1 MKAPRST
8 PFTLLELIV
17 VMVLLT
23 SAMAMLAP
31 SLGGFFRG
39 RRLDDE
45 ARRLW
50 ALTRYAREVAITS
63 AVPVAVWVD
72 TAKGKYGLEAEPGYG
87 FTVPPLSYELVSD
100 VEVTVPAVAGEPA
113 KAAVAVAA
121 PAGTLRLVWWPD
133 GSLAEGSAAAW
144 RVSHRRLT
152 TAAWTLNRDLPF
164 STFTLV
170 REGKG

>member
-1 MKAPRST
+1 MPRSK

-50 ALTRYAREVAITS
+50 ALTRYAQELAISS

-72 TAKGKYGLEAEPGYG
+72 AAKGRCGLEAEPGYG
-87 FTVPPLSYELVSD
+87 YTVTPLSYELIPE
-100 VEVTVPAVAGEPA
+100 VEVT
-113 KAAVAVAA
+113 AAAA
-121 PAGTLRLVWWPD
+121 LGAAAADGSLRLVWWPD

-144 RVSHRRLT
+144 RLSHRRLPDE
-152 TAAWTLNRDLPF
+152 AWTLSRNLPL
-164 STFTLV
+164 STFTLL

>member
-8 PFTLLELIV
+8 PFSLLELIV

-50 ALTRYAREVAITS
+50 ALTRYAQELAITS

-72 TAKGKYGLEAEPGYG
+72 GARGRYGLEAEPGYG
-87 FTVPPLSYELVSD
+87 YTVAPLSYALIPE
-100 VEVTVPAVAGEPA
+100 VEVTARAT
-113 KAAVAVAA
+113 
-121 PAGTLRLVWWPD
+121 AGTPATAGPLRLVWWPD

-144 RVSHRRLT
+144 RLSHRRL
-152 TAAWTLNRDLPF
+152 ANDAWTLNRDLPL

-170 REGKG
+170 REGNG

>member
-1 MKAPRST
+1 MRPPRNT
-8 PFTLLELIV
+8 PFSLLELIV

-23 SAMAMLAP
+23 SAMALLAP

-50 ALTRYAREVAITS
+50 ALTRYAQELAITS

-72 TAKGKYGLEAEPGYG
+72 AVKGRYGLEAEPGYG
-87 FTVPPLSYELVSD
+87 YTVAPLSYELIPD
-100 VEVTVPAVAGEPA
+100 VEVT
-113 KAAVAVAA
+113 A
-121 PAGTLRLVWWPD
+121 PAAAGTPTPAGPLRLVWWPD

-144 RVSHRRLT
+144 RLRHRRLT
-152 TAAWTLNRDLPF
+152 SAAWALNRDLPF

-170 REGKG
+170 REGNG

>member
-1 MKAPRST
+1 MKPLRGT
-8 PFTLLELIV
+8 PFSLLELIV

-23 SAMAMLAP
+23 MATAMLAP

-50 ALTRYAREVAITS
+50 ALTRYAQELAITS

-72 TAKGKYGLEAEPGYG
+72 AASGRYGLEAEPGYG
-87 FTVPPLSYELVSD
+87 YTVAPLNYALVPE
-100 VEVTVPAVAGEPA
+100 VEVTVVPA
-113 KAAVAVAA
+113 
-121 PAGTLRLVWWPD
+121 AGTTAATDGPLRLVWWPD

-144 RVSHRRLT
+144 RLSHRRL
-152 TAAWTLNRDLPF
+152 ANGVWALNRDLPL

-170 REGKG
+170 REDNG

>member
-1 MKAPRST
+1 VNALRRT
-8 PFTLLELIV
+8 PFSLLELIV

-50 ALTRYAREVAITS
+50 ALTRYAQEQAITS

-72 TAKGKYGLEAEPGYG
+72 SAQGKYGLEAEPGYG
-87 FTVPPLSYELVSD
+87 YTVAPLSYELIPE
-100 VEVTVPAVAGEPA
+100 VEVTAP
-113 KAAVAVAA
+113 AAVGDPSP
-121 PAGTLRLVWWPD
+121 PAGALRLVWWPD
-133 GSLAEGSAAAW
+133 GSLAEGSASAW
-144 RVSHRRLT
+144 RLAHRRLAS
-152 TAAWTLNRDLPF
+152 AAWTLTRNAPL
-164 STFTLV
+164 STFTLA
-170 REGKG
+170 REGDK

>member
-1 MKAPRST
+1 MKALRCR
-8 PFTLLELIV
+8 PFSLLELIV

-50 ALTRYAREVAITS
+50 ALTRYAQELAISS

-72 TAKGKYGLEAEPGYG
+72 GASGRYGLEAEPGYG
-87 FTVPPLSYELVSD
+87 YTVAPLSYGLIPE
-100 VEVTVPAVAGEPA
+100 VEVTAT
-113 KAAVAVAA
+113 VAVGA
-121 PAGTLRLVWWPD
+121 PPLVGRLRLVWWPD
-133 GSLAEGSAAAW
+133 GTLAEGSAAAW
-144 RVSHRRLT
+144 CLRHRRLPG
-152 TAAWTLNRDLPF
+152 ADWTLNRDLPL

-170 REGKG
+170 REGNG